1 MKKSDNSLLTRI
13 MKTQAYKFQ
22 IQLWVVV
29 RLIIIS
35 QICLAQITFD
45 ELIIEE
51 NYEATMSVFA
61 IDMDGDDDIDVLGAA
76 RAGNKISYWKNDLNT
91 GVNDKLSNNPDNSFQ
106 VYYNLSLNKIEVK
119 FIADLVGKYQVSI
132 TDMIGRNLI
141 KKTIEISVT
150 GKSSFYISTAGLK
163 KGTYIVQL
171 RNVDTIFGIEK
182 IIINY

>member
-22 IQLWVVV
+22 TQLWAVIGLVF
-29 RLIIIS
+29 IS

-61 IDMDGDDDIDVLGAA
+61 IDMDGDDDIDVLGA

-91 GVNDKLSNNPDNSFQ
+91 GVNDKLSNNPDNSFH

-132 TDMIGRNLI
+132 ADMMGRNLI

-150 GKSSFYISTAGLK
+150 GKNSFYISTAGLK